1 MDQSDSRGGD
11 GTTSVMLLTGTTSD
25 GAVARA
31 QIDASLLTDEAA
43 VEHPGPHQ
51 EEGQQEEHEVV
62 VVPGTWR
69 SKW

>member
-1 MDQSDSRGGD
+1 
-11 GTTSVMLLTGTTSD
+11 MLLTGTTSD